1 MKKLALFLMVLA
13 LVGLV
18 LPNAAVAYPKAKKPV
33 IDIPIQQPLPVY
45 VPPVPVPEYTL
56 LYEFHT
62 KAGWTPQTCMDHK
75 TPVKQDMH
83 RGFAQANGFGN
94 LHKNVRA
101 IDKIRPI
108 VKNYEAKKGF

>member
-1 MKKLALFLMVLA
+1 MKKLALFLVFVA
-13 LVGLV
+13 LVALA
-18 LPNAAVAYPKAKKPV
+18 LPNAAVATPKAKKPV

-45 VPPVPVPEYTL
+45 TPPAPEYTL

-62 KAGWTPQTCMDHK
+62 KAGWNPQTCMDHK

-83 RGFAQANGFGN
+83 RGFAQTNGFGN

>member
-1 MKKLALFLMVLA
+1 MKKIALFLMLVALVALA
-13 LVGLV
+13 L
-18 LPNAAVAYPKAKKPV
+18 PTAATAGASKKPV
-33 IDIPIQQPLPVY
+33 IDIPIVQPLPVY
-45 VPPVPVPEYTL
+45 VPPAEPMTL

-62 KAGWTPQTCMDHK
+62 KAGWNPQTCSDHK

-83 RGFAQANGFGN
+83 RGFAQTNGFGN